1 MKRDAIGEENGHGG
15 GQGSGQRSGQNCGE
29 DRGPAPGHDK
39 VHAAAHKAVRNT
51 ADAPA
56 HELALRFRSA
66 QAAGLAPAT
75 DAGDSDGDGDSEARL
90 LGILH
95 LPQAPGPRGVLI
107 VTGGPQYRAGSHR
120 QFVLL
125 ARALAARGFAV
136 LRFDARGMGDSE
148 GPMRDYR
155 AIGPD
160 IGGAL
165 ARFFD
170 AVPALRDVALWGL
183 CDGATAAACHAQ
195 DDARISALVLLN
207 PWVRSARGLA
217 RATWRHYYLPRLLQ
231 GSFWRKLASGRVA
244 RGASLDALRQLAAG
258 AAQAPVVAPQEADP
272 ASALLHALQRFQ
284 GRVLLVLSGDD
295 LGAREC
301 AALLAGDAGW
311 RAVSARAQ
319 WTQARIDGAN
329 HTFASAAWRGEVE
342 RLCAR
347 WLLSW

>member
-1 MKRDAIGEENGHGG
+1 MKRDAIGQATG
-15 GQGSGQRSGQNCGE
+15 R
-29 DRGPAPGHDK
+29 
-39 VHAAAHKAVRNT
+39 AA
-51 ADAPA
+51 A
-56 HELALRFRSA
+56 HELALRLR
-66 QAAGLAPAT
+66 GVRAPAQGQ
-75 DAGDSDGDGDSEARL
+75 AGAGESDDGEAGARM

-95 LPQAPGPRGVLI
+95 LPPAPGPRGVLI

-125 ARALAARGFAV
+125 ARALAARGIPV
-136 LRFDARGMGDSE
+136 LRFDVRGMGDSE
-148 GPMRDYR
+148 GAMRDYR
-155 AIGPD
+155 AIGAD
-160 IGGAL
+160 IDAAL
-165 ARFFD
+165 AQFFD
-170 AVPALRDVALWGL
+170 AVPALREVALWGL

-195 DDARISALVLLN
+195 DDARVSALVLLN

-231 GSFWRKLASGRVA
+231 GGFWRKLAGGRVA
-244 RGASLDALRQLAAG
+244 RGAGREALRQLAAG
-258 AAQAPVVAPQEADP
+258 AQDGPAQAAGPDA
-272 ASALLHALQRFQ
+272 ALLDALQRFQ
-284 GRVLLVLSGDD
+284 GKVLLVLSGDD

-301 AALLAGDAGW
+301 ATLLAHDARW

-342 RLCAR
+342 QLCAR